1 MKKAFWL
8 ILLPLLSCLD
18 QPDCI
23 RTSDT
28 ALVIDFRK
36 LLTGEKDTTILLQVT
51 AAGADSIF
59 YSPGNVPDTLRGVS
73 AILAIN
79 PFDVE
84 TLYTF
89 YLPGRERTLRVG
101 YTKEARFISE
111 DCGSEIFYS
120 SLHVI
125 DTEFDSVRIVNNQL
139 TKNRFVNIEI
149 FK

>member
-1 MKKAFWL
+1 MF
-8 ILLPLLSCLD
+8 SCLD

-36 LLTGEKDTTILLQVT
+36 ILTGERDTVIIFQIT

-73 AILAIN
+73 AILSIN

-89 YLPGRERTLRVG
+89 YLPGLERTLRVG
-101 YTKEARFISE
+101 YNKEARFIYE

-120 SLHVI
+120 SLYI
-125 DTEFDSVRIVNNQL
+125 IETEFDSVRIVNNEL
-139 TKNRFVNIEI
+139 TKNRLVNIEI